1 MSVSSISISPIKK
14 TPVSR
19 TKRSSSAN
27 TKARKSRVQYKFSVE
42 DMAPFFHMSQKRAA
56 KEMGVA
62 VITLKRC
69 CKRNNIRWPYR
80 AMKFKVWSGSQSYES
95 PYSAKLL
102 HQSLLGLEDCSD
114 DESESDVSLFSQGQ
128 AQCHYKQEHITN
140 AARDFARLPY
150 ECMATNELMLLA
162 A

>member
-1 MSVSSISISPIKK
+1 MSVSSMSPIKK
-14 TPVSR
+14 TRVTR
-19 TKRSSSAN
+19 KKSSSDA
-27 TKARKSRVQYKFSVE
+27 KGRKSRVQYKFSVE

-80 AMKFKVWSGSQSYES
+80 AMKFKAFGGSQSYDS
-95 PYSAKLL
+95 LYSAKML
-102 HQSLLGLEDCSD
+102 HQSLLGLHDCSD
-114 DESESDVSLFSQGQ
+114 DESESDVSLFSGHS
-128 AQCHYKQEHITN
+128 QCQYKQEQMTN

>member
-1 MSVSSISISPIKK
+1 MSVSSISPIKK
-14 TPVSR
+14 TRMNR
-19 TKRSSSAN
+19 TKSSSSSAS
-27 TKARKSRVQYKFSVE
+27 RKSRVQYKFSVQ

-80 AMKFKVWSGSQSYES
+80 AMKFKVWGGSQSYES

-114 DESESDVSLFSQGQ
+114 DESESDVSLFSQSQ
-128 AQCHYKQEHITN
+128 SQSHQCHYKQEQLTT

-150 ECMATNELMLLA
+150 ECMASNELMMLA